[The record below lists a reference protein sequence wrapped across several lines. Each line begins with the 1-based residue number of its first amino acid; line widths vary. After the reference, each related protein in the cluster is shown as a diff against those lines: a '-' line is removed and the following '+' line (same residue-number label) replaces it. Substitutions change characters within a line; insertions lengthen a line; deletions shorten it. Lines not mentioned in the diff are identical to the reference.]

1 MIGPMND
8 TIAVRPGEELDN
20 AKLHRFLKQEIKGLP
35 EGDLE
40 IRQFG
45 AGHSNL
51 TYALSIDDWEAVLRR
66 PPLGPVAPK
75 AHDMEREFTILSALH
90 PVFPTAPRPF
100 VFSQDPEIVGSPFFV
115 MERKHGIV
123 LDTEFPKGVEPSA
136 ELGRQISELMVD
148 QLVKLHAIDYKETPL
163 VDMAK
168 PEGFLKR
175 QVSSWINRYE
185 RAKTDDIPEA
195 EKVAE
200 WLLAHIPES
209 GEPTIIHYDF
219 KLNNTMFSADF
230 TEVSGVFDWE
240 MTTVGDPLADLGAA
254 MSYWM
259 EDKDPVAL
267 KKGFGKVPVTV
278 TEGFYTRQEFIDRY
292 AQKSGRDASNI
303 NFYIIFA
310 LFKLAAICQQIYYRF
325 MKGQTAD
332 NRFAQLGPF
341 IEALIQHAL
350 KTAKEQEGDWDVRR

>member
-1 MIGPMND
+1 MTGLTND

-20 AKLHRFLKQEIKGLP
+20 VKLHGFLKQAIEGLP

-51 TYALSIDDWEAVLRR
+51 TYALSIGDWEAVLRR

-75 AHDMEREFTILSALH
+75 AHDMEREFMILSALH
-90 PVFPTAPRPF
+90 PVFQAAPRPF
-100 VFSQDPEIVGSPFFV
+100 VFSHDLEIVGSPFFV
-115 MERKHGIV
+115 MERRHGVV
-123 LDTEFPKGVEPSA
+123 LDTEFPKGVEASA

-148 QLVKLHAIDYKETPL
+148 QLVKLHAIDCKETPL

-168 PEGFLKR
+168 PEGFMER
-175 QVSSWINRYE
+175 QVTGWINRYE

-195 EKVAE
+195 EEVAT

-209 GEPTIIHYDF
+209 GEPAIIHYDF
-219 KLNNTMFSADF
+219 KLNNTLFTKDF
-230 TEVSGVFDWE
+230 DGIAGVFDWE

-259 EDKDPVAL
+259 EAGDPEAL
-267 KKGFGKVPVTV
+267 KKGFGKAPVTV
-278 TEGFYTRQEFIDRY
+278 TEGFYTRQEFINRY
-292 AQKSGRDASNI
+292 AEKSGRDVSNI
-303 NFYIIFA
+303 DYYVIFA
-310 LFKLAAICQQIYYRF
+310 FFKLAAICQQIYYRF
-325 MKGQTAD
+325 KKGQTAD

-341 IEALIQHAL
+341 IETLIQHAL
-350 KTAKEQEGDWDVRR
+350 HMAQKEGDENDRR